1 MRSNELI
8 FKILVY
14 IDNNIFTKI
23 TLDGLAHTF
32 HYNKYYIVKLFK
44 KEIGYTLIDYIN
56 KLKIYY
62 SLKLLNNS
70 DYSILKIAIDNGFY
84 SLEYYSETFKKEIG
98 VSPKKYQKML
108 ADRLLDQRTISKN
121 LEITNLVK
129 YKNEYISN
137 YNNNAKKTLVLSIFK
152 WLKVLK

>member
-108 ADRLLDQRTISKN
+108 ADRLLDQRTISKI
-121 LEITNLVK
+121 LEIMNLVK

>member
-32 HYNKYYIVKLFK
+32 HYNNYYFVKFFK

-108 ADRLLDQRTISKN
+108 ADRLLDQHTISKII
-121 LEITNLVK
+121 EITNLVK
-129 YKNEYISN
+129 FKNEYISN

>member
-23 TLDGLAHTF
+23 TLYGLAHTF
-32 HYNKYYIVKLFK
+32 HYNKYYIFKLFK

-108 ADRLLDQRTISKN
+108 ADRLLDQRTISKI

>member
-14 IDNNIFTKI
+14 IDNNIFTKV

-108 ADRLLDQRTISKN
+108 ADRLLDQRTISKI
-121 LEITNLVK
+121 LEIMNLVK

-137 YNNNAKKTLVLSIFK
+137 YNNNAKKTLLLSIFK

>member
-14 IDNNIFTKI
+14 IDNNIFTKV

-70 DYSILKIAIDNGFY
+70 AYSILKIAIDTGFY

-108 ADRLLDQRTISKN
+108 ADRLLDQRTISKI

>member
-32 HYNKYYIVKLFK
+32 HYNKYYIVKFFK

-108 ADRLLDQRTISKN
+108 ADRLLDQHTISKII
-121 LEITNLVK
+121 EITNLVK
-129 YKNEYISN
+129 FKNEYISN

>member
-56 KLKIYY
+56 KLKI
-62 SLKLLNNS
+62 
-70 DYSILKIAIDNGFY
+70 
-84 SLEYYSETFKKEIG
+84 
-98 VSPKKYQKML
+98 
-108 ADRLLDQRTISKN
+108 
-121 LEITNLVK
+121 
-129 YKNEYISN
+129 
-137 YNNNAKKTLVLSIFK
+137 
-152 WLKVLK
+152 

>member
-14 IDNNIFTKI
+14 IDNNIFTKV

-108 ADRLLDQRTISKN
+108 ADRLLDQRTISKI
-121 LEITNLVK
+121 LEIMNLVK

>member
-14 IDNNIFTKI
+14 IDNNIFTKV

-108 ADRLLDQRTISKN
+108 ADRLLDQRTISKI
-121 LEITNLVK
+121 LEIMNLVK

-152 WLKVLK
+152 

>member
-84 SLEYYSETFKKEIG
+84 SLEYYSETFKNEIG

-108 ADRLLDQRTISKN
+108 ADRLLDQRTISKI
-121 LEITNLVK
+121 LEIMNLVK

-152 WLKVLK
+152 

>member
-108 ADRLLDQRTISKN
+108 ADRLLDQRTISKI
-121 LEITNLVK
+121 LEIMNLVK

-152 WLKVLK
+152 

>member
-56 KLKIYY
+56 KFKIYY

-84 SLEYYSETFKKEIG
+84 SLEYYSETFKNEIG
-98 VSPKKYQKML
+98 VYNKKYQKML
-108 ADRLLDQRTISKN
+108 ADRLLDQRTISKI
-121 LEITNLVK
+121 LEIMNLVK